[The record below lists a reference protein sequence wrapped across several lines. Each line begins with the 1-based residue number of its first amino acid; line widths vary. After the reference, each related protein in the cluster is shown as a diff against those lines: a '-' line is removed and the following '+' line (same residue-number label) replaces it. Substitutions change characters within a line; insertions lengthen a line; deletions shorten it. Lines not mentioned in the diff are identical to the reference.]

1 MTIMKIKLKDNTE
14 LTVTDACTST
24 SIVAEFISAEE
35 IEDFRK
41 KLTDENLSSF
51 AYVNDDGT
59 IVGEYKNCTFTNVTY
74 AEKGGKF
81 TATYN
86 IRQYSDMEVRLN
98 ALEKEQTLQGDAIA
112 SMSETVY
119 S

>member
-1 MTIMKIKLKDNTE
+1 MKIKLKNNTE
-14 LTVTDACTST
+14 IVVTDNST
-24 SIVAEFISAEE
+24 ATTIIAEFTSAEE
-35 IEDFRK
+35 IENFRK

-51 AYVNDDGT
+51 AYVNDDGKA
-59 IVGEYKNCTFTNVTY
+59 VGEYKDCTFVNVTY
-74 AEKGGKF
+74 AEKGGKY

-119 S
+119 A

>member
-1 MTIMKIKLKDNTE
+1 MKIILKDNTE

-24 SIVAEFISAEE
+24 SIAAEFTSAEE

-41 KLTDENLSSF
+41 KLTDENLLSF
-51 AYVNDDGT
+51 AYVNDEGKIT
-59 IVGEYKNCTFTNVTY
+59 GEYKNCTFVNVTY
-74 AEKGGKF
+74 AEKDGKF

-86 IRQYSDMEVRLN
+86 IRQYNDMEVRLN

>member
-1 MTIMKIKLKDNTE
+1 MLVVDN
-14 LTVTDACTST
+14 LLST
-24 SIVAEFISAEE
+24 SITSPISV
-35 IEDFRK
+35 F
-41 KLTDENLSSF
+41 L

-98 ALEKEQTLQGDAIA
+98 ALKKEQTLQGDAIA